1 MSALRLEEMSNLRDQ
16 IRQHGVSIESMP
28 MPEIKIPS
36 PPPEFRSST
45 KNLSITASD
54 DAITD
59 DVKVDADAD
68 VTQRTTSSS
77 EFGGDASAPSS
88 GGSSAL
94 PSPFLPPQSPTSSKL
109 TRFLFSTFLSFVLC
123 SRH

>member
-45 KNLSITASD
+45 KNLSISAD
-54 DAITD
+54 DATD
-59 DVKVDADAD
+59 DVKDADVD

-77 EFGGDASAPSS
+77 EFGGDASPSS

-94 PSPFLPPQSPTSSKL
+94 PSPFLPPLSPTSKL
-109 TRFLFSTFLSFVLC
+109 TRFLFSTFMLFVLC